1 MSCLSLSWN
10 DLSLTLCSSKLW
22 VMNYFQTRGLFKEEK
37 ILQQAGAA
45 RILLPKRGSFH
56 TVTVGSDGWALAS
69 VSTMAT
75 NSHFHSNGSSSSRS
89 SSSTTAT
96 VVGTSLLTTTSV
108 LNTHF
113 YRSLFQHSL
122 LLLSKDKAET
132 QALKKKTSSTSQRA
146 EKLLFFVHVFVAF
159 VATSTTTLL
168 LFWLV
173 SFAVLLVWRWWRT
186 FGKAEG
192 LDLK

>member
-1 MSCLSLSWN
+1 MSCLSLMKRPITDS
-10 DLSLTLCSSKLW
+10 SLLILVW

-75 NSHFHSNGSSSSRS
+75 NSHFHSNGSSSR

-122 LLLSKDKAET
+122 LLLLSKDKAET
-132 QALKKKTSSTSQRA
+132 QALKKKTSSTTQRA

>member
-10 DLSLTLCSSKLW
+10 DLSQTLCSSKLW

-75 NSHFHSNGSSSSRS
+75 NSHFHSNGSSSR

-132 QALKKKTSSTSQRA
+132 QALKKKTSSTTQRA

-159 VATSTTTLL
+159 AATSTITLF
-168 LFWLV
+168 LFFC
-173 SFAVLLVWRWWRT
+173 S
-186 FGKAEG
+186 G
-192 LDLK
+192 

>member
-10 DLSLTLCSSKLW
+10 DLSQTLCSSKLW

-75 NSHFHSNGSSSSRS
+75 NSHFHSNGSSSRS

-132 QALKKKTSSTSQRA
+132 QALKKKTSSTTQRA

-159 VATSTTTLL
+159 AATSTITLF
-168 LFWLV
+168 LFFC
-173 SFAVLLVWRWWRT
+173 S
-186 FGKAEG
+186 G
-192 LDLK
+192 